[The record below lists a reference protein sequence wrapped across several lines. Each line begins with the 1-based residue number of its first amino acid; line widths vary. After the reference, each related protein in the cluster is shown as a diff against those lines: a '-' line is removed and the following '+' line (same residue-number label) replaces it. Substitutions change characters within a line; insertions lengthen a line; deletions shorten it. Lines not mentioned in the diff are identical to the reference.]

1 MTKNDKNVAVFAAA
15 LFYYK
20 KAKNKFEKKLKNFK
34 KTLDKTRMQVYNF
47 SSQSER
53 VLMLMEFDR

>member
-20 KAKNKFEKKLKNFK
+20 KAKKRVKKNLKNF
-34 KTLDKTRMQVYNF
+34 
-47 SSQSER
+47 
-53 VLMLMEFDR
+53 